1 MTLNL
6 SPDLSRLISRELSL
20 GRYGSE
26 EELLTET
33 VHLLSERN
41 ALREQVD
48 AGVRQLAGDEFTDYD
63 SRALRQRFDELKAG
77 QHFRPRR
84 ES

>member
-6 SPDLSRLISRELSL
+6 SPDLSQLISQELAL

-26 EELLTET
+26 EELLTEA

-41 ALREQVD
+41 ALREKID
-48 AGVRQLAGDEFTDYD
+48 AGTGQLGGGEYTDYD
-63 SRALRQRFDELKAG
+63 SHALRQRFEDLRAG
-77 QHFRPRR
+77 KRFN
-84 ES
+84 S